1 MNLWILLCIFQNAK
15 QLTIVNIVKCDS
27 PQRIHILWLIEHELL
42 PKTIHASYYI
52 MIFMLC
58 FVKYSIENHIWIYSQ
73 ITIQTKLK
81 LSFETI
87 LWNISM
93 QIQLKSFQFMFNS
106 TAHQFPSP
114 SQVFICLINSS
125 NIRTEYVEM
134 LWNVIISSDMLRL
147 SNKKSVFFLLW
158 KSKYWNRTNHLLLQK
173 VSFVYWSCMVWLKWK
188 PIVLCSVKWQHAVFF
203 QLKIKSVNHST
214 YSTIRDCYIDV

>member
-1 MNLWILLCIFQNAK
+1 MYFPKCK
-15 QLTIVNIVKCDS
+15 TIVNIAKCDL

-52 MIFMLC
+52 MIFMLR
-58 FVKYSIENHIWIYSQ
+58 FVKYSIENYIWIYSQ

-93 QIQLKSFQFMFNS
+93 QIQLKSFHFMFNS

-125 NIRTEYVEM
+125 NVYQWNMLKCYEM
-134 LWNVIISSDMLRL
+134 SSFQAICCDFLTKSLFFFFSGNQNIEIEQTIYCCKRL
-147 SNKKSVFFLLW
+147 
-158 KSKYWNRTNHLLLQK
+158 
-173 VSFVYWSCMVWLKWK
+173 
-188 PIVLCSVKWQHAVFF
+188 VLCTDPVWYGWNGN
-203 QLKIKSVNHST
+203 QLYCARSNDNMRSF
-214 YSTIRDCYIDV
+214 SS

>member
-58 FVKYSIENHIWIYSQ
+58 FVKYSIENYIWIYSQ

-134 LWNVIISSDMLRL
+134 LWNVIISNDMLRL
-147 SNKKSVFFLLW
+147 SNKKSVFFSFLEIKIL
-158 KSKYWNRTNHLLLQK
+158 KSN
-173 VSFVYWSCMVWLKWK
+173 K
-188 PIVLCSVKWQHAVFF
+188 PFIVAKG
-203 QLKIKSVNHST
+203 
-214 YSTIRDCYIDV
+214 